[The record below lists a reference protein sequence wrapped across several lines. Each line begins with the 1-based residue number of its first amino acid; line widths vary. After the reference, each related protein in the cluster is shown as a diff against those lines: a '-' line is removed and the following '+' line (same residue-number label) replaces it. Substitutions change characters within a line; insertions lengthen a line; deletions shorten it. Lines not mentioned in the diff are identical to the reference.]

1 MRQALKMP
9 NNFFSANT
17 TENGLNMPNYDVN
30 VLQHLLMPN
39 HLKRPFGIK
48 KSNLASHAVADN
60 T

>member
-1 MRQALKMP
+1 MP